1 MKKGL
6 FVFVISILFALS
18 ARAGP
23 FLVCAPQPNT
33 TSYMLTLDGVE
44 QEVVA
49 QDMGDNTSM
58 LHFDLESLVDGN
70 HTGELRA
77 KNIWRTSDPIPFD
90 FNKTGPDCPSVIDI
104 SAQ

>member
-6 FVFVISILFALS
+6 LVFIVSILFSLS
-18 ARAGP
+18 AWASP
-23 FLVCAPQPNT
+23 YLICAPQTNT

-44 QEVVA
+44 QEIIA
-49 QDMGDNTSM
+49 EDMGDDTSR
-58 LHFDLESLVDGN
+58 LHFDLDGISDGD
-70 HTGELRA
+70 HAGELRA
-77 KNIWRTSDPIPFD
+77 KNIWNISDPLPFS

>member
-6 FVFVISILFALS
+6 FVFVVSFLFALS
-18 ARAGP
+18 AWAAP
-23 FLVCAPQPNT
+23 FLVCAPQTYT
-33 TSYMLTLDGVE
+33 TSYMLTLDGIE
-44 QEVVA
+44 QEVDA
-49 QDMGDNTSM
+49 MDMGDDTSM
-58 LHFDLESLVDGN
+58 LHFDLVELVDGN

-77 KNIWRTSDPIPFD
+77 KNIWRTSEPLPFS